1 MRPRKI
7 VFFMIVTCCAF
18 LVACLKEV
26 AGLDKTET
34 IKDTIA
40 IQEEIKDEVIKDEY
54 ISKVEVKKEI
64 VMLETEEVVYATT
77 ILNLRQQPGMNATII
92 KTVGAA
98 TMLVQIGDI
107 KDGWSEIKLTNE
119 KNVYASS
126 SYLSKEKPEVQV
138 AEDIIEDTTNQ
149 ESKELNVKEEKAEP
163 EKEPVAEKKQSF
175 VASLEAANK
184 TNQIIAVVGNGNSS
198 ATISVH
204 QKKGDVWTELFSTT
218 GFVGRNGVS
227 SNKKEG
233 DGKTPDGVYSLG
245 TAFGIASNPGTDLS
259 YKKVTDSDYWVDDV
273 NSEYYNQWVDIDE
286 TGKQWSSA
294 EHLIEATTPYKYTL
308 AINYNTACKPGEG
321 SAIFL
326 HCSNGRGTSG
336 CVSVP
341 EDIMIQILDKVNS
354 STLIVISENSERL
367 VNY

>member
-1 MRPRKI
+1 MLDIALKYKI
-7 VFFMIVTCCAF
+7 TT
-18 LVACLKEV
+18 LVACLKE
-26 AGLDKTET
+26 AEILDKTET
-34 IKDTIA
+34 IKDTFA

-54 ISKVEVKKEI
+54 ISKEVEVKKE
-64 VMLETEEVVYATT
+64 VLETEEVVYATT
-77 ILNLRQQPGMNATII
+77 NLNLRKQPGMNATII

-107 KDGWSEIKLTNE
+107 KDGWSEVKLTNE

-126 SYLSKEKPEVQV
+126 SYLSKQK
-138 AEDIIEDTTNQ
+138 
-149 ESKELNVKEEKAEP
+149 P

-259 YKKVTDSDYWVDDV
+259 YKKVIDSDYWVDDV
-273 NSEYYNQWVDIDE
+273 NSEYYNQWVDMDE

-294 EHLIEATTPYKYTL
+294 EHLIEATTPYKYAL
-308 AINYNTACKPGEG
+308 AINYNTACKPGDG

-326 HCSNGRGTSG
+326 HCSNGKGTSG

-341 EDIMIQILDKVNS
+341 ENVMIQILDKVNS
-354 STLIVISENSERL
+354 KTLIVISQNSEKL